1 MSSARQKL
9 LDARDRRDAARDA
22 FDDQY
27 HHLRGDA
34 GAETI
39 GQRLVG
45 RLGQDARSGM
55 RDALDVA
62 SESKMVIAGTVAALT
77 LWILRGPILAW
88 LGEQWHRHITGD
100 DRIYESDHPAD
111 QRDCDDDID
120 NDLDDRKPSNAK

>member
-1 MSSARQKL
+1 MSSARQNL
-9 LDARDRRDAARDA
+9 LEARDRRDAAREA
-22 FDDQY
+22 LDDQY

-62 SESKMVIAGTVAALT
+62 SESKMVIAGTVAALA
-77 LWILRGPILAW
+77 LWFLREPILAW
-88 LGEQWHRHITGD
+88 LGEQWHQYIR
-100 DRIYESDHPAD
+100 S
-111 QRDCDDDID
+111 DDID
-120 NDLDDRKPSNAK
+120 NDLDDRKPRNAK